1 MLKTPFVLTLLAG
14 AGMASAQAPVAV
26 SEKDFLDDMPVV
38 LSVSRLPQRL
48 DETPGAV
55 TLLDR
60 DFIRR
65 SGARDVADLLRLV
78 PGFQSSSSF
87 EPDAPQASY
96 HGAYGQYSARI
107 QVLVDGRSVYSTYF
121 FGSVASG
128 LMSVALEDIERIE
141 VLRGSNSA
149 AYGARA
155 MLGVVNIVTRHTA
168 DTQGV
173 QAKLTTGENGVR
185 DAQAALGWATD
196 KASHR
201 LSADTRADDG
211 LDGANGHNQVKRLNF
226 RSDWNVSPMDAVQ
239 LSLGAMSIGS
249 GRGFVNSVDNP
260 AHDRTYDS
268 SFVHMDWHRT
278 LGVDE
283 DVAVSLSHTHEDYRD
298 SAPYSLAPLH
308 AGLVALG
315 LGGGSESIDLDV
327 SGTAQ
332 NDSLSF
338 QHTFRRNADLRV
350 VWGAEWRREQIQSLP
365 VYNTSEPL
373 VTDFKRLFTN
383 VEWRL
388 VPSVLMN
395 AGLMAEHSTDSGSSL
410 APRLMFNWHMLPG
423 QTLRAGVA
431 SAFRPPSQLEK
442 RGDIRYTYMGKLL
455 RVGTLSRGNISPEQV
470 RVQEIGYLGDFPKW
484 GASVD
489 VRAFNE
495 EISGFV
501 ARDKVVL
508 VPDTSLLGSKPWDY
522 TNTDRFA
529 IQGFEYQ
536 FKWRPWTGA
545 QLGFNQAYTHLT
557 LRQPSPQEDIAFS
570 VPDVVS
576 TLMFSQKWANGIEA
590 TLTHQDSGRVSL
602 QGSGSYAL
610 ASSRTDL
617 RLSKTLQW
625 GTRRGELALVVQ
637 NLGGAN
643 RDFHIDF
650 DFQRRAFVT
659 LRLDN

>member
-1 MLKTPFVLTLLAG
+1 MLKTPFVLTLLA
-14 AGMASAQAPVAV
+14 AASLVSAQSPVAV

-78 PGFQSSSSF
+78 PGFQSSTSF

-96 HGAYGQYSARI
+96 HGAFGQYSARI

-121 FGSVASG
+121 FGSVALG

-155 MLGVVNIVTRHTA
+155 MLGVVNIVTRHSA
-168 DTQGV
+168 DTLGV
-173 QAKLTTGENGVR
+173 QAKLTAGGNGVR
-185 DAQAALGWATD
+185 DARAALGWATNH
-196 KASHR
+196 ASHR
-201 LSADTRADDG
+201 LSIDTRGDDG
-211 LDGANGHNQVKRLNF
+211 LDGANGHNRVQRLNV
-226 RSDWNVSPMDAVQ
+226 RSDWAVSPSDAVR
-239 LSLGAMSIGS
+239 LSLGTMDIGS
-249 GRGFVNSVDNP
+249 GRGLVGNPDNP
-260 AHDRTYDS
+260 VHDRTYTS

-283 DVAVSLSHTHEDYRD
+283 DVAWSLSHTREAYRD
-298 SAPYSLAPLH
+298 SAPYSLASLR

-332 NDSLSF
+332 NNSLTF
-338 QHTFRRNADLRV
+338 QHTFRRNADLRL
-350 VWGAEWRREQIQSLP
+350 VWGAEWRREQVQSLP
-365 VYNTSEPL
+365 VYNTSESL
-373 VTDFKRLFTN
+373 VTDYKRLFTN

-388 VPSVLMN
+388 APSVLMN
-395 AGLMAEHSTDSGSSL
+395 AGLMAEHCTDSGSSL
-410 APRLMFNWHMLPG
+410 APRLMFNWHLLPG

-431 SAFRPPSQLEK
+431 SAFRPPSPLEK
-442 RGDIRYTYMGKLL
+442 RGDIRYSYMGALL
-455 RVGTLSRGNISPEQV
+455 RVVTLARGNISPEQV
-470 RVQEIGYLGDFPKW
+470 RVQELGYLGDFPQW

-501 ARDKVVL
+501 TSERVTL
-508 VPDTSLLGSKPWDY
+508 VPDPSLLGSKPWNY

-545 QLGFNQAYTHLT
+545 QLGFNQAYAHLN
-557 LRQPSPQEDIAFS
+557 LRQPSAQGYIRSA

-576 TLMFSQKWANGIEA
+576 TLMFTQRWASGLEA
-590 TLTHQDSGRVSL
+590 TVTHQDSGSVSL
-602 QGSGSYAL
+602 QGSGSHTP
-610 ASSRTDL
+610 SISRTDF
-617 RLSKTLQW
+617 RLSKALQW
-625 GTRRGELALVVQ
+625 GQQRGELALVVQ
-637 NLGGAN
+637 NLGEAYL
-643 RDFHIDF
+643 DF
-650 DFQRRAFVT
+650 DRTFSFQRRAFVT

>member
-1 MLKTPFVLTLLAG
+1 MLRNPFVLTLLAT
-14 AGMASAQAPVAV
+14 AGLASAQAPVAV

-96 HGAYGQYSARI
+96 HGSFGQYSARI
-107 QVLVDGRSVYSTYF
+107 QVLVDGHSVYSTYF

-128 LMSVALEDIERIE
+128 LLSVALEDIERIE

-155 MLGVVNIVTRHTA
+155 MLGVVNIVTRHSA
-168 DTQGV
+168 DTLGV
-173 QAKLTTGENGVR
+173 QAKLTSGENGVR
-185 DAQAALGWATD
+185 DARAALGWATD
-196 KASHR
+196 TASHR
-201 LSADTRADDG
+201 LGVDTRADDG
-211 LDGANGHNQVKRLNF
+211 LSGANGHNRVSRVNL
-226 RSDWNVSPMDAVQ
+226 RSDWTLSPNDAVQ
-239 LSLGAMSIGS
+239 LALGAMNIGS
-249 GRGFVNSVDNP
+249 GRGVLGNVDNP
-260 AHDRTYDS
+260 AHDRTYGS
-268 SFVHMDWHRT
+268 GFVRLDWHRT

-283 DVAVSLSHTHEDYRD
+283 DVGLSLSHMNENYRD
-298 SAPYSLAPLH
+298 SALYSLVSLRPALI
-308 AGLVALG
+308 ALG

-327 SGTAQ
+327 SGTTQ
-332 NDSLSF
+332 NDSLTF
-338 QHTFRRNADLRV
+338 QHTFRRNAGLRV
-350 VWGAEWRREQIQSLP
+350 VWGAEWRREQIRSLP

-388 VPSVLMN
+388 APSVLMN

-442 RGDIRYTYMGKLL
+442 RGDIRYSYMGTLL
-455 RVGTLSRGNISPEQV
+455 QVSTLARGNVSPEQV
-470 RVQEIGYLGDFPKW
+470 RVQELGYLGDFPQW

-501 ARDKVVL
+501 VRGR
-508 VPDTSLLGSKPWDY
+508 VPLPAGTSLLPSAPWDFN
-522 TNTDRFA
+522 NTDRFA

-536 FKWRPWTGA
+536 VKWRPWSGA

-557 LRQPSPQEDIAFS
+557 LRQPSTEEDIAFA
-570 VPDVVS
+570 VPDAVS
-576 TLMFSQKWANGIEA
+576 TLMFTQKWSTGLEA

-602 QGSGSYAL
+602 QGSGSYKL

-617 RLSKTLQW
+617 RLGKALQW
-625 GTRRGELALVVQ
+625 GKQRGELALVVQ
-637 NLGGAN
+637 NLGGSN
-643 RDFHIDF
+643 RDFDIKF
-650 DFQRRAFVT
+650 SFQRRAFVT